1 MGKFMRSIAITSC
14 VVTGV
19 WGLLTLTVGESLDND
34 PYDSLSLST
43 TNTLPPWMQAVTLT
57 WSGKYGKHAH
67 MILMQPSGTLLEI

>member
-34 PYDSLSLST
+34 PHDSLSLST
-43 TNTLPPWMQAVTLT
+43 TNTLPPGMQAVTLT
-57 WSGKYGKHAH
+57 WAGKYERKTCSYDLHAT
-67 MILMQPSGTLLEI
+67 IRYFA